1 MYSKKIAII
10 VAGGTGQRMGSVVPK
25 QFLEIEGKS
34 ILLHTI
40 DQFVNAFD
48 DISLVV
54 VLPEGYIEEGKKL
67 LNNRTKNPIQF
78 IAGGET
84 RFESVKNGL
93 TAVKEKC
100 IVFVHDAVRCLLTPA
115 LIQRCYQQAVE
126 NGSAIPAVSSTDTVR
141 IMENETHH
149 LFDREKVMLIQTP
162 QTFQSEVILT
172 AFNQAYQPNFTDEAN
187 VVEASGQPVFLVDG
201 EFENI
206 KITRPLDLAI
216 ATYVLTKRLGLS
228 LIHI

>member
-1 MYSKKIAII
+1 MYSNKIAII

-48 DISLVV
+48 DIRLVV

-67 LNNRTKNPIQF
+67 LKDKTKNPIQF

-84 RFESVKNGL
+84 RFQSVKNGL
-93 TAVKEKC
+93 TAVKEKS

-115 LIQRCYQQAVE
+115 LVQRCYQQAVE

-141 IMENETHH
+141 IMENEKHH

-162 QTFQSEVILT
+162 QTFQSEILLT
-172 AFNQAYQPNFTDEAN
+172 AFDQAYQPNFTDEAN

-216 ATYVLTKRLGLS
+216 ATYVLTKRLG
-228 LIHI
+228 

>member
-25 QFLEIEGKS
+25 QFLEIQGKP

-40 DQFVNAFD
+40 DQFVAAFS
-48 DISLVV
+48 DIQLVV
-54 VLPEGYIEEGKKL
+54 VLPESYINEGKSL
-67 LNNRTKNPIQF
+67 LTKNGFTKNIVF
-78 IAGGET
+78 VAGGDT
-84 RFESVKNGL
+84 RFQSVKNGL
-93 TAVKEKC
+93 AQVTASS

-115 LIQRCYQQAVE
+115 LIQRCYQQAME

-141 IMENETHH
+141 LLKGDKNE
-149 LFDREKVMLIQTP
+149 LFDRENVMLIQTP
-162 QTFQSEVILT
+162 QTFQSDLLLK
-172 AFNQAYQPNFTDEAN
+172 AFNQNFEPSFTDEAN
-187 VVEASGQPVFLVDG
+187 VVEASGTPVYLVDG

-216 ATYVLTKRLGLS
+216 AEYILAKRFA
-228 LIHI
+228 

>member
-25 QFLEIEGKS
+25 QFLEIEGKP

-40 DQFVNAFD
+40 DQFTAAFS
-48 DISLVV
+48 DIQFVI
-54 VLPEGYIEEGKKL
+54 VLPEGYIQEGQKL
-67 LNNRTKNPIQF
+67 LSNSGVTNQVTF
-78 IAGGET
+78 VAGGET
-84 RFESVKNGL
+84 RFKSVKNGL
-93 TAVKEKC
+93 SKVNESA

-126 NGSAIPAVSSTDTVR
+126 KGSAIPAVSSTDTVR
-141 IMENETHH
+141 IVTGTSHQVV
-149 LFDREKVMLIQTP
+149 DRENVMQIQTP
-162 QTFQSEVILT
+162 QTFQSAILLK
-172 AFNQAYQPNFTDEAN
+172 AFEQAYDPSFTDEAN
-187 VVEASGQPVFLVDG
+187 VVEAASTPVHLVDG

-216 ATYVLTKRLGLS
+216 ASYILAKRFA
-228 LIHI
+228 

>member
-25 QFLEIEGKS
+25 QFLEVEGKT

-40 DQFVNAFD
+40 DQFVAAFA
-48 DISLVV
+48 DIEFVI
-54 VLPEGYIEEGKKL
+54 VLPEGYIEEGKVL
-67 LNNRTKNPIQF
+67 LNNSNINNKVAF
-78 IAGGET
+78 VAGGDT
-84 RFESVKNGL
+84 RFQSVKNGL
-93 TAVKEKC
+93 TQVNEKA

-126 NGSAIPAVSSTDTVR
+126 KGSAIPVVSATDTIR
-141 IMENETHH
+141 YIEGNTHH
-149 LFDREKVMLIQTP
+149 VIDRENVMQIQTP
-162 QTFQSEVILT
+162 QTFQSELLIKS
-172 AFNQAYQPNFTDEAN
+172 FEQNYQPSFTDEAN
-187 VVEASGQPVFLVDG
+187 VVEASGTNVFLVDG

-216 ATYVLTKRLGLS
+216 ATYILAKRFS
-228 LIHI
+228 

>member
-25 QFLEIEGKS
+25 QFLEIQGKP

-40 DQFVNAFD
+40 DQFVAAFS
-48 DISLVV
+48 DIQLVV
-54 VLPEGYIEEGKKL
+54 VLPEGYIQEGQEL
-67 LNNRTKNPIQF
+67 LSKNGFTKNIVFVP
-78 IAGGET
+78 GGDT
-84 RFESVKNGL
+84 RFQSVKNGL
-93 TAVKEKC
+93 AQVKEPA

-115 LIQRCYQQAVE
+115 LIQRCYQQALE

-141 IMENETHH
+141 LMKGDKNELFNREN
-149 LFDREKVMLIQTP
+149 VMLIQTP
-162 QTFQSEVILT
+162 QTFQSDLLLA
-172 AFNQAYQPNFTDEAN
+172 AFNQQYIASFTDEAN
-187 VVEASGQPVFLVDG
+187 VVEASGKPVSIVDG

-216 ATYVLTKRLGLS
+216 AEYILAKRFA
-228 LIHI
+228 

>member
-1 MYSKKIAII
+1 MYSNKIAII

-54 VLPEGYIEEGKKL
+54 VLPEGYIEDGKKL
-67 LNNRTKNPIQF
+67 LKNRTKNPIQF

-84 RFESVKNGL
+84 RFQSVKNGL
-93 TAVKEKC
+93 AAVKEKS

-115 LIQRCYQQAVE
+115 LVQRCYQQAVE

-141 IMENETHH
+141 IMENEKHH

-162 QTFQSEVILT
+162 QTFQSEIILA
-172 AFNQAYQPNFTDEAN
+172 AFDQVYQPNFTDEAN

-216 ATYVLTKRLGLS
+216 ATYVLTKRLG
-228 LIHI
+228 

>member
-25 QFLEIEGKS
+25 QFLEIQGKP

-40 DQFVNAFD
+40 DQFVAAFS
-48 DISLVV
+48 DIQLVV
-54 VLPEGYIEEGKKL
+54 VLPEAYIQEGQAL
-67 LNNRTKNPIQF
+67 LSKNGFTKNIVFVP
-78 IAGGET
+78 GGDT
-84 RFESVKNGL
+84 RFQSVKNGL
-93 TAVKEKC
+93 AQVKESA

-115 LIQRCYQQAVE
+115 LIQRCYQQALE

-141 IMENETHH
+141 LMKGDKNELFNREN
-149 LFDREKVMLIQTP
+149 VMLIQTP
-162 QTFQSEVILT
+162 QTFQSDLLLA
-172 AFNQAYQPNFTDEAN
+172 AFNQDYIASFTDEAN
-187 VVEASGQPVFLVDG
+187 VVEASGKPVSIVDG

-216 ATYVLTKRLGLS
+216 AEYILAKRFA
-228 LIHI
+228 

>member
-1 MYSKKIAII
+1 MYSNIIAII

-67 LNNRTKNPIQF
+67 LKNRTKNPIQF

-84 RFESVKNGL
+84 RFQSVKNGL
-93 TAVKEKC
+93 AAVKEKS

-115 LIQRCYQQAVE
+115 LVQRCYQQAVE

-141 IMENETHH
+141 IMENEKHH

-162 QTFQSEVILT
+162 QTFQSEIILT
-172 AFNQAYQPNFTDEAN
+172 AFDQAYQPNFTDEAN

-216 ATYVLTKRLGLS
+216 ATYVLTKRLG
-228 LIHI
+228 

>member
-25 QFLEIEGKS
+25 QFLAIQGKP

-40 DQFVNAFD
+40 DQFVAAFS
-48 DISLVV
+48 DIQLVV
-54 VLPEGYIEEGKKL
+54 VLPEGYIQEGKDL
-67 LNNRTKNPIQF
+67 LTKNGFTKNIVF
-78 IAGGET
+78 VAGGDT
-84 RFESVKNGL
+84 RFQSVKNGL
-93 TAVKEKC
+93 TQVKESS

-115 LIQRCYQQAVE
+115 LVQRCYQQALE

-141 IMENETHH
+141 LLKGEKNEV
-149 LFDREKVMLIQTP
+149 FDRESVMLIQTP
-162 QTFQSEVILT
+162 QTFQSDILLS
-172 AFNQAYQPNFTDEAN
+172 AFNQTFDPIFTDEAN
-187 VVEASGQPVFLVDG
+187 VIEATGKSVFLVDG

-216 ATYVLTKRLGLS
+216 AEYILAKRFA
-228 LIHI
+228 

>member
-1 MYSKKIAII
+1 
-10 VAGGTGQRMGSVVPK
+10 MGSVVPK

-172 AFNQAYQPNFTDEAN
+172 AFNQAYQSNFTDEAN

-216 ATYVLTKRLGLS
+216 ATYVLTKRLG
-228 LIHI
+228 

>member
-25 QFLEIEGKS
+25 QFLEVEGKP

-40 DQFVNAFD
+40 DQFVAAFS
-48 DISLVV
+48 DIQLVV
-54 VLPEGYIEEGKKL
+54 VLPESYLKEGQDL
-67 LNNRTKNPIQF
+67 LAKFGFTKNIQF
-78 IAGGET
+78 VAGGES
-84 RFESVKNGL
+84 RFDSVKNGL
-93 TAVKEKC
+93 STIKDPS

-115 LIQRCYQQAVE
+115 LIQRCYQQALE

-141 IMENETHH
+141 LITDADHHH
-149 LFDREKVMLIQTP
+149 LLNRDNVMLIQTP
-162 QTFQSEVILT
+162 QTFRSDILLK
-172 AFNQAYQPNFTDEAN
+172 AFEQKYTPNFTDEAN
-187 VVEASGQPVFLVDG
+187 VVEASGVPVFLVDG

-216 ATYVLTKRLGLS
+216 AEHILS
-228 LIHI
+228 RRFA

>member
-67 LNNRTKNPIQF
+67 LNNRN
-78 IAGGET
+78 
-84 RFESVKNGL
+84 
-93 TAVKEKC
+93 
-100 IVFVHDAVRCLLTPA
+100 
-115 LIQRCYQQAVE
+115 Y
-126 NGSAIPAVSSTDTVR
+126 
-141 IMENETHH
+141 
-149 LFDREKVMLIQTP
+149 
-162 QTFQSEVILT
+162 
-172 AFNQAYQPNFTDEAN
+172 
-187 VVEASGQPVFLVDG
+187 
-201 EFENI
+201 
-206 KITRPLDLAI
+206 
-216 ATYVLTKRLGLS
+216 
-228 LIHI
+228 

>member
-25 QFLEIEGKS
+25 QFLAIQGKP

-40 DQFVNAFD
+40 DQFVAAFS
-48 DISLVV
+48 DIQLVV
-54 VLPEGYIEEGKKL
+54 VLPEGYVQEGKDL
-67 LNNRTKNPIQF
+67 LSKNGFTKNIVF
-78 IAGGET
+78 VAGGDT
-84 RFESVKNGL
+84 RFQSVKNGL
-93 TAVKEKC
+93 AQVKESA

-115 LIQRCYQQAVE
+115 LIQRCYQQALE

-141 IMENETHH
+141 LLRGEKNEV
-149 LFDREKVMLIQTP
+149 FDRESVMLIQTP
-162 QTFQSEVILT
+162 QTFQSDILLD
-172 AFNQAYQPNFTDEAN
+172 AFNQTFDPIFTDEAN
-187 VVEASGQPVFLVDG
+187 VIEANGKPVFLVDG

-216 ATYVLTKRLGLS
+216 AEYILAKRFA
-228 LIHI
+228 